1 MLGELP
7 PWVHAVALAG
17 GYLAGSIPFGLVITR
32 LAGLGDIRAIGSGNI
47 GATNVLRTG
56 RKGLAAAT
64 LVLDGGKGALVVILL
79 GLLTTDP
86 LLPLIGGFG
95 AILGHNFPVWLRFKG
110 GKGVAT
116 TFGVMLAAAP
126 WVGLMACATWLL
138 VAAAARIS
146 SLSALVALA
155 LAPAYAFALGHT
167 EESLVFAALGVL
179 GWVRHGANLKRLLR
193 GEEPRIGAKKPAA
206 PGP

>member
-1 MLGELP
+1 MFTTLTV
-7 PWVHAVALAG
+7 WTWAAALAA

-32 LAGLGDIRAIGSGNI
+32 LAGLGDIRGIGSGNI

-64 LVLDGGKGALVVILL
+64 LILDGGKGALVVVLFKIL
-79 GLLTTDP
+79 GDDP
-86 LLPLIGGFG
+86 FLPLVGGLG
-95 AILGHNFPVWLRFKG
+95 AIVGHNFPVWLKFKG

-126 WVGLMACATWLL
+126 LIGFMACATWLI
-138 VAAAARIS
+138 VALTARIS

-155 LAPAYAFALGHT
+155 LAPLYAYFLGYPTESAVFVALGI
-167 EESLVFAALGVL
+167 L
-179 GWVRHGANLKRLLR
+179 GWIRHAANLGRLLR
-193 GEEPRIGAKKPAA
+193 GEEPRIGGKQP
-206 PGP
+206 PPPRP